1 MLFKLICFTFELLIK
16 TRLIMTEFAKSMS
29 ISLLDKFTAL
39 LIAVLNIIKGSS
51 EETKITILKVF
62 VLSTVAYCGFFYAQ
76 PSVSKLTP
84 TVSKSFTA
92 PLLIANS
99 PSSSDNLFLDPNTY
113 FSAPVQAEPR
123 KKKDCDQYINRF
135 HKVAQAEM
143 EKFGIPASITLAQG
157 LLESNIGTSKL
168 ATQNNNH
175 FGIKCFSK
183 RCTKGHCSNFNDD
196 HHKDFFRNYKTAWES
211 YRAHSVLLQK
221 KRYKKLYKL
230 KSTDYTNWA
239 KGLQSAGYAT
249 DKQYAN
255 KLIKLIKRLNLD
267 RFDKV

>member
-1 MLFKLICFTFELLIK
+1 
-16 TRLIMTEFAKSMS
+16 MTEFAKSMS
-29 ISLLDKFTAL
+29 ISLLDKFTAI
-39 LIAVLNIIKGSS
+39 LIAILNTIKGSS
-51 EETKITILKVF
+51 EETKITLLKVF
-62 VLSTVAYCGFFYAQ
+62 VLLIVAYCGFFYSQ
-76 PSVSKLTP
+76 PSVSTLTP
-84 TVSKSFTA
+84 TGSKLSPAVVLT
-92 PLLIANS
+92 ANS
-99 PSSSDNLFLDPNTY
+99 HSTSENLFLNPNTY
-113 FSAPVQAEPR
+113 FSAPAQTEPR
-123 KKKDCDQYINRF
+123 KKKDCDQYIRRF

-143 EKFGIPASITLAQG
+143 KKFGIPASITLAQG

-168 ATQNNNH
+168 AIQNNNH

-211 YRAHSVLLQK
+211 YRAHSVLIQK

-267 RFDKV
+267 RFDKI